1 MNTDGDHCDDKDN
14 DGDSGGMDYNTETVV
29 AIEFRG
35 DDFVFQQVRRVIGSV
50 VVAEYMNRIQ
60 KTIIGRHS
68 SRRNNVV
75 AISFEG

>member
-1 MNTDGDHCDDKDN
+1 MYTDDDHCDGIDK
-14 DGDSGGMDYNTETVV
+14 DGDSGSMEHDTEVVV